1 MWGGESLEITLTV
14 PLNFIFVKVWDDELA
29 ASAQLWADQCTN
41 KHLPFGFQKLND
53 SSKFNISSDF
63 DYDQKL

>member
-1 MWGGESLEITLTV
+1 MLTV
-14 PLNFIFVKVWDDELA
+14 HLNFIFVKVWDDELA

-53 SSKFNISSDF
+53 SSKFNMNISSDF
-63 DYDQKL
+63 DNDQKL

>member
-1 MWGGESLEITLTV
+1 MLTV
-14 PLNFIFVKVWDDELA
+14 HLNFIFVQVWDDELA

-53 SSKFNISSDF
+53 SSKFNMNISSDF
-63 DYDQKL
+63 DNDQKL